1 MSNKS
6 FSETVT
12 AKELG
17 WLIGI
22 GPRRVQQ
29 LGKIEV
35 FQKAKRGQ
43 YFLEGAVQAYTKH
56 LVESETGKVDKG
68 KSRDSFEFERAR
80 NLKLR
85 NDKAELTLVDMKL
98 AVATV
103 DFIIGE
109 LRADLSGLPAR
120 ISDDLGVRRE
130 LENGIDQVLG
140 QLAGRYEEA
149 GEALCEGRNPFE
161 ADGEGAS

>member
-12 AKELG
+12 AKDLG
-17 WLIGI
+17 WLLGI
-22 GPRRVQQ
+22 GVRRVQQ
-29 LGKIEV
+29 LGKAGV

-43 YFLEGAVQAYTKH
+43 YVLEGAVQAYTKYI
-56 LVESETGKVDKG
+56 VESETGRQEKG
-68 KSRDSFEFERAR
+68 TNRDSFEFERAR

-85 NDKAELTLVDMKL
+85 NDRAELNLVDMKL

-109 LRADLSGLPAR
+109 LRADLAGLPAR

-140 QLAGRYEEA
+140 QLAGRFEE
-149 GEALCEGRNPFE
+149 GGKALCEGRNPFE
-161 ADGEGAS
+161 TDGEDAG